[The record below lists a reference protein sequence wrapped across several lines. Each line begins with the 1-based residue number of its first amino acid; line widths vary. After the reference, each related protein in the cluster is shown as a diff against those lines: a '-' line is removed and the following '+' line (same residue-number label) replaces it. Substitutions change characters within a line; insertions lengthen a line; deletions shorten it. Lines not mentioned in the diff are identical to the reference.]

1 MTNDRGHVAR
11 RRAIVIGGS
20 TSGLLVAA
28 LFQRQGWHADVFER
42 SPVDLVGR
50 GAGIVCHPDL
60 FDALE
65 QSGAG
70 TSSLGVEVVE
80 RIAFNERGEI
90 VGRRA
95 FPQTVTSWDR
105 LYQLVRNIVP
115 DASYHLD
122 KTLTRVEQDARG
134 VRATFD
140 GGETIEGDLLI
151 GADGFRSTVRQRFL
165 PSVRPEYSGYAI
177 WRGLA
182 DESALQPD
190 VRDLVFER
198 FTFHFPENNEILGY
212 PIAGVNNDLRKGNRR
227 YNWVWYRRATEVELH
242 DMLTDGRG
250 QHNPMGIPPSQI
262 RPDIVGQMRTAA
274 KTTIAPPLLHVL
286 EKIERPFFTPI
297 YDLLSPRF
305 AFGRV
310 ALIGDAAVVARPH
323 VGYGTTK
330 AAGDAV
336 ALVGAVAAGDGD
348 PSAALS
354 RYEAERRGIGEQCY
368 HRARQLGAWI
378 SGAEPRTQRERDEFE
393 ELHSVEGILRHVA
406 SGEFLQVQN

>member
-80 RIAFNERGEI
+80 RIAFNKRGEI

-122 KTLTRVEQDARG
+122 KTLTRVEQNARG

-140 GGETIEGDLLI
+140 GGGD
-151 GADGFRSTVRQRFL
+151 GRG
-165 PSVRPEYSGYAI
+165 
-177 WRGLA
+177 GLA
-182 DESALQPD
+182 DRRRRLSLHCSSAVSSFSSTGVQRIRHLARPCGRVRASAGRQRLGVRAVYISFPGEQRDPRLPD
-190 VRDLVFER
+190 RGSEQR
-198 FTFHFPENNEILGY
+198 PS
-212 PIAGVNNDLRKGNRR
+212 KG
-227 YNWVWYRRATEVELH
+227 
-242 DMLTDGRG
+242 
-250 QHNPMGIPPSQI
+250 
-262 RPDIVGQMRTAA
+262 
-274 KTTIAPPLLHVL
+274 KPPL
-286 EKIERPFFTPI
+286 
-297 YDLLSPRF
+297 
-305 AFGRV
+305 
-310 ALIGDAAVVARPH
+310 
-323 VGYGTTK
+323 
-330 AAGDAV
+330 
-336 ALVGAVAAGDGD
+336 
-348 PSAALS
+348 
-354 RYEAERRGIGEQCY
+354 
-368 HRARQLGAWI
+368 QLGVVQKGHRGRTPRHADGWAWP
-378 SGAEPRTQRERDEFE
+378 A
-393 ELHSVEGILRHVA
+393 
-406 SGEFLQVQN
+406 